1 MDATLVM
8 TLRSLQLAFSLLRP
22 GLHEHRRHLHARLR
36 VRVDRLVLRPV
47 GGVHL
52 LHEQR
57 AWWSKQR

>member
-1 MDATLVM
+1 
-8 TLRSLQLAFSLLRP
+8 
-22 GLHEHRRHLHARLR
+22 LHARLR